1 MILKEKND
9 FLSENAMAA
18 AGQNHE
24 KDVAFYLR
32 REFSSSSDVFVFNDI
47 RISHQGEQA
56 QIDHLILN
64 PKGFLIIESKSITG
78 EVRVNK
84 HGEWSRSYNGQWRGM
99 ASPLRQAELQADILR
114 DWLNENRGSFF
125 EKIRFFGW
133 TNGVVGYDWQVLCA
147 VSSNA
152 ILHREDMAEDISEK
166 IVKAEF
172 IAIKARDL
180 FPKNILFN
188 AITTTPIYSEKALN
202 QLCGFILSSQ
212 KVSVKSTEIVKDGG
226 HAETEAQLVTK
237 ADYVMEPR
245 STVGTVA
252 GISCRKCGLSDSL
265 TGAAGKFGYYVKC
278 GHCQSNTPMKSNCS
292 SCNSSSTKVSK
303 SKNAYNLICEACN
316 STSVVM

>member
-1 MILKEKND
+1 MILKERND
-9 FLSENAMAA
+9 FLSENVMAA

-99 ASPLRQAELQADILR
+99 ASPLRQAELQTDLLR
-114 DWLNENRGSFF
+114 NWLNENRESFF
-125 EKIRFFGW
+125 EKIRFFGG
-133 TNGVVGYDWQVLCA
+133 TIGVKGYDWQVLCA

-152 ILHREDMAEDISEK
+152 ILHRGDMTEDISEK

-172 IAIKARDL
+172 IAVKAKEL
-180 FPKNILFN
+180 FSNNVIVN
-188 AITTTPIYSEKALN
+188 AITSTPLYSQKALK
-202 QLCGFILSSQ
+202 QLSGFILSSQ
-212 KVSVKSTEIVKDGG
+212 KASEKSVEILQEGRP
-226 HAETEAQLVTK
+226 ETEAKVVAK
-237 ADYVMEPR
+237 ADYEANSQPTKR
-245 STVGTVA
+245 PVA
-252 GISCRKCGLSDSL
+252 GISCRKCSMSDSL

-278 GHCQSNTPMKSNCS
+278 GHCQTNTPMKSNCP

-316 STSVVM
+316 FTSVVM